1 MDLKLLKILSRD
13 FPTIQSVNAEIIN
26 LNAICCL
33 PKGTEHF
40 MSDLHGE
47 DRAFRHIMNNCSGAI
62 RDKIEH
68 TFSNSL
74 TLDEKNELAK
84 LIYYPE
90 EMLERAHNAKS
101 DSEMKDWYAVML
113 TRLIQVCRSVTHK
126 YTRSKVRK
134 ALPKDF
140 AYAIDEMLHRGRND
154 EDRKNYYK
162 SFISSIIDLDCAD
175 EFIVSLTELI
185 KRMTIDTL
193 HIVGDI
199 FDRGPHADMIIKQ
212 LMRHHDV
219 DIQWGNHDV
228 LWMGAAAGSLAC
240 IATVVKNCLQYDNL
254 DMLENSYGISL
265 LPLAIFAQEQY
276 ADNDASVFTPRVKP
290 IHGYEPKEP
299 DLYAKMHKA
308 ICVIMFKLEGQ
319 LVRRNPAFNMTE
331 RDVLS
336 RINYDNMTYDVDGIT
351 YELRD
356 KVFPTID
363 PKDPCRLT
371 EQEELVIQTLLQ
383 EFRESEK
390 LQRDIRFI
398 YDVGSV
404 YKVYNN
410 NLLYHGCMPTTDD
423 GEFQSFTYFGNTYS
437 GKALFDFADKT
448 ARTAFFATGTDEENA
463 FARDYLWYMW
473 CGKDSPIFGKK
484 AITTFE
490 RALID
495 DKVTHNEPKN
505 AYYTYY
511 NDPEYCEKIL
521 REFGIENEFSHI
533 INGHMPVKVKKGE
546 DPTHAGGKLIVID
559 GGFCKAYQSTTGIA
573 GYTMFFTSS
582 ALKIYAHDPYT
593 AQTDEEMPD
602 CEINSTCVKM
612 ELAPE
617 RITVAETDTG
627 RSLKEQIEALTD
639 LLEAYKTGLIKEG
652 RKK

>member
-13 FPTIQSVNAEIIN
+13 FPTVQAVSAEIIN

-62 RDKIEH
+62 REKIEL
-68 TFSNSL
+68 TFKSSL
-74 TLDEKNELAK
+74 TLTEKNDLAK
-84 LIYYPE
+84 LIYYPD
-90 EMLERAHNAKS
+90 EMLDRMHRVKS
-101 DSEMKDWYAVML
+101 DSEMGDWYAVML
-113 TRLIQVCRSVTHK
+113 SRLIEVCRAVTHK

-140 AYAIDEMLHRGRND
+140 AYAIDELLHRGRND
-154 EDRKNYYK
+154 EDRQSYYQ
-162 SFISSIIDLDCAD
+162 SFTSSIINLGCAD
-175 EFIVSLTELI
+175 EFIVSLTEVI

-199 FDRGPHADMIIKQ
+199 FDRGPHADSIVKQ

-276 ADNDASVFTPRVKP
+276 ADNDTSVFEPRVTP

-299 DLYAKMHKA
+299 AMYARMHKA
-308 ICVIMFKLEGQ
+308 MCVIMFKLEGQ
-319 LVRRNPAFNMTE
+319 LVRRNPWFDMTE

-336 RINYDNMTYDVDGIT
+336 RINYENMTYDVDGIT

-356 KVFPTID
+356 KTFPTIN
-363 PKDPCRLT
+363 PENPCELT
-371 EQEELVIQTLLQ
+371 EQEQLVINTLLQ

-390 LQRDIRFI
+390 LQRHIKFL
-398 YDVGSV
+398 YEAGSV
-404 YKVYNN
+404 YKVSNN
-410 NLLYHGCMPTTDD
+410 NLLYHGCMPTDEN
-423 GEFQSFTYFGNTYS
+423 GEFQIFTYFGREYS
-437 GKALFDFADKT
+437 GKALFDFADHT
-448 ARTAFFATGTDEENA
+448 ARTAFYGSANEEEYEFALDYMW
-463 FARDYLWYMW
+463 YLWA
-473 CGKDSPIFGKK
+473 GKDSPIFGKK

-490 RALID
+490 RALIA

-511 NDPEYCEKIL
+511 DKPEFCDKIL
-521 REFGIENEFSHI
+521 HEFGIFADFSHI

-573 GYTMFFTSS
+573 GYTMFFTSG
-582 ALKIYAHDPYT
+582 ALKIFAHDPYT

-602 CEINSTCVKM
+602 CEINSTCVRV
-612 ELAPE
+612 ENAPE
-617 RITVAETDTG
+617 RITVGNTDKG
-627 RSLKEQIEALTD
+627 RGLKEQIDVLND
-639 LLEAYKTGLIKEG
+639 LLMAYRTGLIKEG
-652 RKK
+652 NKK

>member
-1 MDLKLLKILSRD
+1 MDLKLLKLLSRD
-13 FPTIQSVNAEIIN
+13 FPTIQAVSAEIIN

-47 DRAFRHIMNNCSGAI
+47 DRAFRHIMNNCSGAL
-62 RDKIEH
+62 REKIDL

-74 TLDEKNELAK
+74 TLAEKNELAK

-90 EMLERAHNAKS
+90 EMLERIHAQAD
-101 DSEMKDWYAVML
+101 DSAMCDWYAVML
-113 TRLIQVCRSVTHK
+113 TRLIEVCRAVTHK

-140 AYAIDEMLHRGRND
+140 AYAMDELLHRGRND
-154 EDRKNYYK
+154 EDRLGYYK
-162 SFISSIIDLDCAD
+162 SFITSIVNLGCAD
-175 EFIVSLTELI
+175 EFIISLSGVI
-185 KRMTIDTL
+185 KRMTIDKL

-199 FDRGPHADMIIKQ
+199 YDRGPHADSIVKQ
-212 LMRHHDV
+212 LMHHHDV

-290 IHGYEPKEP
+290 IHGYEPKES

-319 LVRRNPAFNMTE
+319 LVKRNPVFGMQH

-336 RINYDNMTYDVDGIT
+336 RINFADMTYAVDGIT
-351 YELRD
+351 YPLRD

-363 PKDPCRLT
+363 PSDPCALT
-371 EQEELVIQTLLQ
+371 EKEEKLINTLLE
-383 EFRESEK
+383 EFKESEK
-390 LQRDIRFI
+390 LLRHIKFM

-404 YKVYNN
+404 YKVCNN
-410 NLLYHGCMPTTDD
+410 NLLYHGCMPCESD
-423 GEFQSFTYFGNTYS
+423 GSFMEFTYFGKTYS
-437 GKALFDFADKT
+437 GKALFDFADKM
-448 ARTAFFATGTDEENA
+448 ARTAFFASGSPEENV
-463 FARDYLWYMW
+463 FSLDYMWYLW

-484 AITTFE
+484 CITTFE
-490 RALID
+490 RALIE
-495 DKVTHNEPKN
+495 DKATHNEPKN
-505 AYYTYY
+505 AYYTCY
-511 NDPEYCEKIL
+511 DDVAFCERIL
-521 REFGIENEFSHI
+521 ADFGIKNEFSHI

-546 DPTHAGGKLIVID
+546 APTHADGKLIVID
-559 GGFCKAYQSTTGIA
+559 GGFCKAYQATTGIA
-573 GYTMFFTSS
+573 GYTMFFTSR
-582 ALKIYAHDPYT
+582 ALKIYAHDTYT
-593 AQTDEEMPD
+593 ATTDDEMPD
-602 CEINSTCVKM
+602 CDINSTCVKV
-612 ELAPE
+612 ETAPN
-617 RITVAETDTG
+617 RITVAGTDVG
-627 RSLKEQIEALTD
+627 RTLMEQVEVLQD
-639 LLEAYKTGLIKEG
+639 LLAAYKSGLIKEG
-652 RKK
+652 QHR

>member
-13 FPTIQSVNAEIIN
+13 FPTMQSVSAEIIN
-26 LNAICCL
+26 LNAICRL

-62 RDKIEH
+62 REKIEH
-68 TFSNSL
+68 TFASTL
-74 TLDEKNELAK
+74 TDTEKNDLAR

-90 EMLERAHNAKS
+90 EMLRRAKS
-101 DSEMKDWYAVML
+101 GKDAESMRDWYAVML
-113 TRLIQVCRSVTHK
+113 TRLIAVCRAVTHK

-140 AYAIDEMLHRGRND
+140 AYAIDELLHRASND
-154 EDRKNYYK
+154 VDRENYYK
-162 SFISSIIDLDCAD
+162 SFISSIIELGCAD
-175 EFIVSLTELI
+175 EFIVSLTEVI

-199 FDRGPHADMIIKQ
+199 FDRGPHADEIIKA

-228 LWMGAAAGSLAC
+228 LWMGAAAGSLPC

-265 LPLAIFAQEQY
+265 FPLAIFAEEQY
-276 ADNDASVFTPRVKP
+276 AGNDASVFEPRVKP
-290 IHGYEPKEP
+290 IHGYEPKDP
-299 DLYAKMHKA
+299 GMYARMHKA

-319 LVRRNPAFNMTE
+319 LVRRNSEFNMTE

-363 PKDPCRLT
+363 PKDPCALT
-371 EQEELVIQTLLQ
+371 EKEQLVMKALLK
-383 EFRESEK
+383 EFKDSEK
-390 LQRDIRFI
+390 LQRHIRFI

-404 YKVYNN
+404 YKVCNN

-423 GEFQSFTYFGNTYS
+423 GEFQELSFMGKKYS
-437 GKALFDFADKT
+437 GKELFDFTDRM
-448 ARTAFFATGTDEENA
+448 ARIAFFANGTPDENA
-463 FARDYLWYMW
+463 FALDFMWYLWG
-473 CGKDSPIFGKK
+473 GKDSPIFGKK

-490 RALID
+490 RALIE

-505 AYYTYY
+505 AYYTCY

-521 REFGIENEFSHI
+521 RAFGIDNEFSHI

-546 DPTHAGGKLIVID
+546 DPTHAGGRLIVID
-559 GGFCKAYQSTTGIA
+559 GGFCKAYQATTGIA

-582 ALKIYAHDPYT
+582 ALKIYEHEPYT
-593 AQTDEEMPD
+593 AQTDDEMPD
-602 CEINSTCVKM
+602 YDIDSKCVKI
-612 ELAPE
+612 EQAPE
-617 RITVAETDTG
+617 RITVAMTDTG
-627 RSLKEQIEALTD
+627 RSLKEQIDVLTD
-639 LLEAYKTGLIKEG
+639 LLDAYKTGLIKEG